1 MMTRVVS
8 RFGTYWKS
16 LLQDYGAALKD
27 ILKDSRSR
35 PGKAALM
42 LTGSGAVCVLVA
54 TNPGPDSFLDA
65 LCSSANDLLLL
76 SDGTRNPE
84 SEAYVRRL
92 EACCCHG
99 ALRSWD
105 LLLATVVWE
114 SDHAEGCDL
123 YAAQCTY
130 LQPRPLAERHRLI
143 DIGLIGMWLNLR
155 RKMKDCDIN
164 HAQWQ

>member
-1 MMTRVVS
+1 M
-8 RFGTYWKS
+8 
-16 LLQDYGAALKD
+16 QDYGAALKD
-27 ILKDSRSR
+27 IVKDSRSR

-42 LTGSGAVCVLVA
+42 LAGSGAVCVLVA
-54 TNPGPDSFLDA
+54 TNPGPDSFLNA
-65 LCSSANDLLLL
+65 LCSSSNDLLLL

-84 SEAYVRRL
+84 SEAYVRHL
-92 EACCCHG
+92 ETCRCHG

-114 SDHAEGCDL
+114 SDHAEDCDL
-123 YAAQCTY
+123 YAARCTY
-130 LQPRPLAERHRLI
+130 LKSSPLTQRHRLI

-164 HAQWQ
+164 YMQWQ

>member
-1 MMTRVVS
+1 MMARVVS

-27 ILKDSRSR
+27 IVKDSRSR

-42 LTGSGAVCVLVA
+42 LAGSGAVCVLVA
-54 TNPGPDSFLDA
+54 TNPGPDSFLNA
-65 LCSSANDLLLL
+65 LCSSSNDLLLL

-84 SEAYVRRL
+84 SEAYVRHL
-92 EACCCHG
+92 ETCRCHG

-114 SDHAEGCDL
+114 SDHAEDCDL
-123 YAAQCTY
+123 YAARCTY
-130 LQPRPLAERHRLI
+130 LKSSPLTQRHRLI

-164 HAQWQ
+164 YMQWQ